1 DDSAPRPA
9 WSGPVPLLRQRGP
22 VDGAAVLGGA
32 LQRQEERLAV
42 LDAPRRVAEV
52 RQRADLLPVD
62 LHDHVA
68 GADVGAAEGLAAA
81 LDVRHEHAPDVVGE
95 VEAAGRLAGRLA
107 ERHAEHLLGA
117 ARGLALRGAVA
128 ALAALGRLVVGT
140 GAEADGGRASRV
152 VADVVEGELVTGAAV
167 GDEREQLARGA
178 ELAAVDG
185 HDHVAGFE
193 AGLGGRRAGLDRGHL
208 RRAYRHGE
216 GAGERL
222 RDRPELDAE
231 VAALDVARLDEL
243 LDDVLDDVH
252 GDGEADALEAAAPRR
267 DGRVDADDPAA
278 EVHERAAGVAGVD

>member
-107 ERHAEHLLGA
+107 ERHAEHIIGA
-117 ARGLALRGAVA
+117 ARGHALRGTDA
-128 ALAALGRLVVGT
+128 ALAALGRLVTGT
-140 GAEADGGRASRV
+140 RAEPD
-152 VADVVEGELVTGAAV
+152 
-167 GDEREQLARGA
+167 
-178 ELAAVDG
+178 
-185 HDHVAGFE
+185 
-193 AGLGGRRAGLDRGHL
+193 GRRAS
-208 RRAYRHGE
+208 
-216 GAGERL
+216 
-222 RDRPELDAE
+222 PVDAE
-231 VAALDVARLDEL
+231 AVEDQFIT
-243 LDDVLDDVH
+243 
-252 GDGEADALEAAAPRR
+252 AAA
-267 DGRVDADDPAA
+267 VAD
-278 EVHERAAGVAGVD
+278 